1 MKKIIISVTLLLV
14 FFLLPFTTGAQDL
27 TPTKNLQKSPPI
39 QTNNPQGAEKAEG
52 IDKNPS
58 NEKNEI
64 GDIARR
70 GCCSW
75 HNGVCG
81 CDESTNRIQ
90 CCDGT
95 LSPSCTCSGY

>member
-1 MKKIIISVTLLLV
+1 MKKNLIIAAILSALI
-14 FFLLPFTTGAQDL
+14 LLPFVTVAQNI
-27 TPTKNLQKSPPI
+27 TSVKNSQITSSIQGNNSQKIESE
-39 QTNNPQGAEKAEG
+39 A
-52 IDKNPS
+52 DKNDT
-58 NEKNEI
+58 I
-64 GDIARR
+64 GEIARR